1 MNEKVKIYV
10 CTLDGVSVFD
20 YVDKESIGH
29 PCVTSRHAEDLF
41 TEWKHF
47 PGSNGVLPQEQK
59 DFVDRTIGICKKN
72 NIEYE
77 IINMAKL
84 SFMSKM
90 KLALKGLKAP
100 VIMYG
105 KTKINGLPKEE
116 DLKAM
121 IIYF

>member
-10 CTLDGVSVFD
+10 CTLDGVSAFD

-47 PGSNGVLPQEQK
+47 PGSNGVLPQDQK
-59 DFVDRTIGICKKN
+59 DFVNTVAGFCKKN
-72 NIEYE
+72 AIEYE
-77 IINMAKL
+77 IIDMAKL
-84 SFMSKM
+84 GLMGKM

-100 VIMYG
+100 VITYG

-116 DLKAM
+116 NLKALLL
-121 IIYF
+121 